1 MENRAEFNR
10 TAKACTQQHAI
21 AGGGAAALRHQLQS
35 LEAQLESS
43 RGYAD
48 ATRACLAAAEQGIAA
63 LEAVRSE
70 LQDRVAALEG
80 SAASQA
86 VAISDDDCFV
96 VSSSPEAALPF
107 GAQPGDAPA
116 VIQLLE
122 MGFERSRVLQALA
135 SNGDNVEM
143 AIMALLG

>member
-70 LQDRVAALEG
+70 LQDRVAAL
-80 SAASQA
+80 
-86 VAISDDDCFV
+86 
-96 VSSSPEAALPF
+96 
-107 GAQPGDAPA
+107 
-116 VIQLLE
+116 
-122 MGFERSRVLQALA
+122 
-135 SNGDNVEM
+135 
-143 AIMALLG
+143 